1 MSQREIQ
8 SEPVT
13 ASRLSQAQ
21 ISQWREQVSVK
32 EMYRKVRL
40 CECVCAGVP
49 VCEIGRAHV

>member
-21 ISQWREQVSVK
+21 ISQWREQGYTLVNG
-32 EMYRKVRL
+32 L
-40 CECVCAGVP
+40 ITPALQQQLLDLADATFPAPG
-49 VCEIGRAHV
+49 

>member
-21 ISQWREQVSVK
+21 ISQWRDQGYTLVNG
-32 EMYRKVRL
+32 L
-40 CECVCAGVP
+40 ITPALQQQLLD
-49 VCEIGRAHV
+49 